1 MANWE
6 GRNKVSGMAEYR
18 AYMMGE
24 DGHIRSYRAFVCDGD
39 ADAMVWAKQL
49 LDGNDIELWSGDR
62 FVIRFNHAG
71 VRPPQLAD
79 IGPAPLQDGK

>member
-1 MANWE
+1 
-6 GRNKVSGMAEYR
+6 MAEYR

-24 DGHIRSYRAFVCDGD
+24 DGRIRSYRAFVCDGD
-39 ADAMVWAKQL
+39 ADALVWAKQL

-62 FVIRFNHAG
+62 FVIRVNHAG

-79 IGPAPLQDGK
+79 IDPAPLQEGK